1 MNKIKFLLIAAALSL
16 LLFPGCLQVHTT
28 VNLNNDGSGTI
39 EEIVTMKT
47 EVINMMKEFVMAF
60 DSTNSEEFNMFN
72 ETELKAKES
81 NYGEGVKYLSGEKI
95 VAYGYEGFKAVYV
108 FEDINKL
115 KLNPSPADKIPFGD
129 EMDEPEEK
137 VAKDILKFNFK
148 KGIPS
153 VLVINF
159 PNPNIN
165 NEDSLSTEITAD
177 EDSTNGEAIEKL
189 KEMFDGMEIALA
201 INFSNKIDETDASFV
216 DGSKV
221 TLMEIDFSELIKH
234 QDVLEKLQKSKPET
248 MKDFKETIGD
258 LPGIKVEFKDKVTVK
273 FN

>member
-1 MNKIKFLLIAAALSL
+1 MNRIKILLIAALPFIFFA
-16 LLFPGCLQVHTT
+16 GCLQVNTT

-39 EEIVTMKT
+39 EETVTMKT

-60 DSTNSEEFNMFN
+60 DSTKSEEFNMFN

-81 NYGEGVKYLSGEKI
+81 NYGEGVRYLSGEKI
-95 VAYGYEGFKAVYV
+95 IDNGYEGFKAIYA
-108 FEDINKL
+108 FADINKL

-137 VAKDILKFNFK
+137 AAEDILKFNFK
-148 KGIPS
+148 KGNPS
-153 VLVINF
+153 ILEINF
-159 PNPNIN
+159 PKPKID
-165 NEDSLSTEITAD
+165 NEDSLNAELTA
-177 EDSTNGEAIEKL
+177 EADSTNAEAIEKL
-189 KEMFDGMEIALA
+189 KEMFNGMKMALT
-201 INFSNKIDETDASFV
+201 INFSKKIVETDASFV
-216 DGSKV
+216 DSSKV

-234 QDVLEKLQKSKPET
+234 QEILEKLQKSKPET
-248 MKDFKETIGD
+248 MKDFKEAIGD

>member
-1 MNKIKFLLIAAALSL
+1 MNKIKFLLIGILPFVFFA
-16 LLFPGCLQVHTT
+16 GCLRVNTN

-60 DSTNSEEFNMFN
+60 DSTKSEEFNMFN

-81 NYGEGVKYLSGEKI
+81 NYGEGVRYLSGEKI
-95 VAYGYEGFKAVYV
+95 IVNGYEGFKVIYA

-137 VAKDILKFNFK
+137 AAEDILKFNFK
-148 KGIPS
+148 KGNPA

-159 PNPNIN
+159 PNPNLN
-165 NEDSLSTEITAD
+165 NADSLDAELTAE
-177 EDSTNGEAIEKL
+177 EDSTDAEAIKKL
-189 KEMFDGMEIALA
+189 KEMFDGMKMALT
-201 INFSNKIDETDASFV
+201 INFSDKIDETDASFV

-234 QDVLEKLQKSKPET
+234 QDILEKLQKSKPET
-248 MKDFKETIGD
+248 MKEFKEAIGD

>member
-1 MNKIKFLLIAAALSL
+1 MNKLKFLLIAALPLIFFS
-16 LLFPGCLQVHTT
+16 GCLQVKTT

-39 EEIVTMKT
+39 EEIITMKT

-60 DSTNSEEFNMFN
+60 DSTKSEEFNMFN

-81 NYGEGVKYLSGEKI
+81 SYGESVKYLSGEKI
-95 VAYGYEGFKAVYV
+95 VVDGFEGFKAIYA

-115 KLNPSPADKIPFGD
+115 KLNPIPVDKIPFGD

-137 VAKDILKFNFK
+137 AAEDILKFNFK
-148 KGIPS
+148 KGNPS
-153 VLVINF
+153 VLEINF
-159 PNPNIN
+159 AKPQTKNNDSLNTEISV
-165 NEDSLSTEITAD
+165 NEDSVNAD
-177 EDSTNGEAIEKL
+177 AIEKL
-189 KEMFDGMEIALA
+189 KEMFDGMKMALYF
-201 INFSNKIDETDASFV
+201 NFNDKIDETDASFV
-216 DGSKV
+216 DSSKV

-248 MKDFKETIGD
+248 MKDFKEAIGD
-258 LPGIKVEFKDKVTVK
+258 LSGIKIEFKDKVTVK